1 MTTSIAPSGRTAA
14 ANGQVAAP
22 RIGFV
27 LEQTLGH
34 VTHAQNLRALLAGST
49 AITPEWLP
57 IAFGMDGSDGLIERL
72 PMYRNWTVRA
82 GMRARRAI
90 AASHERQ
97 ALDGLFI
104 HTQVPAVLC
113 RSWMRRL
120 PTVIS
125 IDATPLQYDSL
136 GAHYAHEAA
145 NPRVERAKHAL
156 NRQSFERAVAIIAW
170 SDWAKAG
177 LVDGYGIDADKVT
190 VIAPGV
196 HYDKWAHDGSSS
208 HEPATSG
215 AETVRILF
223 VGGDLV
229 RKGGDLLLDA
239 FRQLRSE
246 TGDRPGSPQLELHLV
261 TATDVPAEPG
271 VFVHHD
277 VRPSTDEL
285 KHLFHTASIF
295 CLPTRG
301 DCLPMVLAEAG
312 ACSLPLVST
321 DVGAISEVVRD
332 GDTGMLLGVDDRRAL
347 IEALRHLV
355 NDPTVRR
362 SMGAAAQALVHRDHD
377 AATNAARLTELLRTI
392 AHGDVSGSARSG
404 ARR

>member
-1 MTTSIAPSGRTAA
+1 MTTTIDPSGPAA
-14 ANGQVAAP
+14 AADDGTGAP

-34 VTHAQNLRALLAGST
+34 VSHSQNLQALLSSSA
-49 AITPEWLP
+49 AISAEWLP
-57 IAFGMDGSDGLIERL
+57 IAFDMAGTDGPIERL
-72 PMYRNWTVRA
+72 PLYRNWTVRA
-82 GMRARRAI
+82 GLRARRAI
-90 AASHERQ
+90 AAKHKRQ
-97 ALDGLFI
+97 PLDGLFI

-120 PTVIS
+120 PTVVS

-136 GAHYAHEAA
+136 GAHYAHETGNA
-145 NPRVERAKHAL
+145 RVEKAKHAL
-156 NRQSFERAVAIIAW
+156 NRQSFERATGIVAW
-170 SDWAKAG
+170 SEWAKAG
-177 LVDGYGIDADKVT
+177 VVDGYGIDPAKVT

-196 HYDKWAHDGSSS
+196 HYDRWARDHIDSDESD
-208 HEPATSG
+208 P
-215 AETVRILF
+215 VRILF

-246 TGDRPGSPQLELHLV
+246 GDGLPGSPQLELHLV

-271 VFVHHD
+271 VFVHHG
-277 VRPSTDEL
+277 VRPNTDEL
-285 KHLFHTASIF
+285 KRLFHAASIF

-312 ACSLPLVST
+312 ACALPLVST
-321 DVGAISEVVRD
+321 DVGAISEVVRN
-332 GDTGMLLGVDDRRAL
+332 GETGMLLGVDDGRAL
-347 IEALRHLV
+347 ADALRHLV
-355 NDPTVRR
+355 TDRAARR

-377 AATNAARLTELLRTI
+377 AATNAGRLTDLLR
-392 AHGDVSGSARSG
+392 AVVDVGPYDSRRSG
-404 ARR
+404 AGH